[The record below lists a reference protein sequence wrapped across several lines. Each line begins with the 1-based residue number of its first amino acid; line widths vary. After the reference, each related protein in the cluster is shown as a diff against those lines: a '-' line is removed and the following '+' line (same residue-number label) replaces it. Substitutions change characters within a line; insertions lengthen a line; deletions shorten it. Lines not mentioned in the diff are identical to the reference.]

1 MLLRNRHLQ
10 VKMVNDKDVVDET
23 AEETVSTDPTK
34 IIREVTKGVVI
45 IVGVYVAADTF
56 RQATIQIVNANLEV

>member
-1 MLLRNRHLQ
+1 MLKNRHLQ
-10 VKMVNDKDVVDET
+10 VKMVNDKDIDTET
-23 AEETVSTDPTK
+23 AEETIPTDPTK

-45 IVGVYVAADTF
+45 VVGVYIAADTF